1 MNSTL
6 SKVIIFAAGAAIGS
20 AVTWKLVK
28 TKYEQIANDEI
39 AEMREYVRSKQEP
52 KEASEPEKSIVDIQ
66 EADANEYVNA
76 LSNYM
81 RSVDVSK
88 AASYSYVEKE
98 EKGGAEEVEEE
109 YKPYVITPDDYGEE
123 EDYDTVTLTYYADGV
138 VEDDQ
143 CNIMHN
149 PEEILGEGFAD
160 HFGEFTE
167 DSVYVRNDQLKIDYE
182 ILYDLRTYADANTV
196 GSYMDDE

>member
-6 SKVIIFAAGAAIGS
+6 SKVVIFAAGAVIGS
-20 AVTWKLVK
+20 AVTWKVVK
-28 TKYEQIANDEI
+28 TKYERIANDEI

-52 KEASEPEKSIVDIQ
+52 KEAVEPEKPIVDIQ
-66 EADANEYVNA
+66 EVEKNEYVK
-76 LSNYM
+76 LVSNYL
-81 RSVDVSK
+81 
-88 AASYSYVEKE
+88 EQINENE

-109 YKPYVITPDDYGEE
+109 CKPYVISPEDYGEE

-143 CNIMHN
+143 CNIMPD

-182 ILYDLRTYADANTV
+182 ILYDLRTYVEANSI
-196 GSYMDDE
+196 GSYKDDE